1 WVVLKND
8 TQELDLKGSITYI
21 RQSFQQ
27 SKNNQ
32 NLIGATIGENY
43 NHLFAH
49 GILFVQ
55 QLAVTPAFNN
65 SNAYSAFGNAAL
77 TIPFYKRLNLGVGA
91 ADAFLNNPPP
101 GFKKNSFQFT
111 TGVTYTLPR
120 WFSKHHI
127 SVSGS
132 TSITSAVAG
141 HLLFTAKSCTRR
153 NCSLSILRLADLIS
167 I

>member
-1 WVVLKND
+1 
-8 TQELDLKGSITYI
+8 I
-21 RQSFQQ
+21 R
-27 SKNNQ
+27 K
-32 NLIGATIGENY
+32 
-43 NHLFAH
+43 FAH
-49 GILFVQ
+49 GILFVEN
-55 QLAVTPAFNN
+55 LAVTPAFNN
-65 SNAYSAFGNAAL
+65 TSAYSGIGNAGL
-77 TIPFYKRLNLGVGA
+77 TAPFYKRLNLSMGVV
-91 ADAFLNNPPP
+91 DNFLNDPPP